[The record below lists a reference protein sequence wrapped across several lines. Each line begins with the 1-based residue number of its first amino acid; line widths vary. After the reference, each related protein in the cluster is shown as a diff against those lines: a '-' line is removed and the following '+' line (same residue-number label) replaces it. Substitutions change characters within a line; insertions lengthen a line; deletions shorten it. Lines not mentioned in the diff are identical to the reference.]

1 MPLKKVVMRFA
12 YFLLV
17 AVTLACNPA
26 AAQTG
31 EYKRLQLSY
40 GISLEVPSHWTILS
54 QSTRDNIQAA
64 GRAMTENAGL
74 EGPGGRKENILAV
87 NSSPAPTGA
96 MIRVSVTRPP
106 DYSQADL
113 ASATPADLKE
123 VANEMLMGFR
133 KMEASGGPKV
143 IQVQPGRIEIH
154 NKYRIL
160 VLPYTRHDKF
170 GPSSWQVTQYKIP
183 LDDRLIEITL
193 SHRESDA
200 IVWKPILEKVKRSI
214 SF

>member
-1 MPLKKVVMRFA
+1 MRLSHF
-12 YFLLV
+12 FLL
-17 AVTLACNPA
+17 AVLFACRPTL
-26 AAQTG
+26 AQTG
-31 EYKRLQLSY
+31 EYTRLQLSY

-54 QSTRDNIQAA
+54 QSTRNNLQAA

-74 EGPGGRKENILAV
+74 EGSGGKKENILAV
-87 NSSPAPTGA
+87 NATPAPTGA

-113 ASATPADLKE
+113 ASVTQADLKGL
-123 VANEMLMGFR
+123 ANEMLMGFK

-143 IQVQPGRIEIH
+143 IQVWPGRIEMH
-154 NKYRIL
+154 NKHRIL
-160 VLPYTRHDKF
+160 VLPYTRQDKF

-200 IVWKPILEKVKRSI
+200 IVWRPILEKVKRSV